1 MLDVETRIP
10 LARVRRAG
18 PTSPPHIAR
27 ARVAAEAIG
36 ILLTGK
42 GDAARVLPADD
53 QNAAVLAHSL
63 LDRCAEAQT
72 QWTNAVHQV
81 IGLASPV
88 LERSDVN
95 IAFER
100 IRASRC
106 WQSLGEVARSRLEL
120 LEAINNRD
128 GEGMR
133 RYGEALLER
142 PEAGL
147 DTARHIWLMAALT
160 GHIVTGHLPE
170 ARALWEKHAP
180 NLSAAAR
187 SALPFRVLAARL
199 RS

>member
-1 MLDVETRIP
+1 
-10 LARVRRAG
+10 VRRAG
-18 PTSPPHIAR
+18 AVSPPHVAR

-42 GDAARVLPADD
+42 GDAARVLPAED
-53 QNAAVLAHSL
+53 QNAAVLANGL
-63 LDRCAEAQT
+63 MDRCGEAQT

-106 WQSLGEVARSRLEL
+106 WQSLGEIPRARLEL
-120 LEAINNRD
+120 LEAMNNRD
-128 GEGMR
+128 AEGMR
-133 RYGEALLER
+133 RHGEALLER

-147 DTARHIWLMAALT
+147 DAARHIWLMAALT
-160 GHIVTGHLPE
+160 GHIASGKLAE

-180 NLSAAAR
+180 NLSPA
-187 SALPFRVLAARL
+187 
-199 RS
+199 